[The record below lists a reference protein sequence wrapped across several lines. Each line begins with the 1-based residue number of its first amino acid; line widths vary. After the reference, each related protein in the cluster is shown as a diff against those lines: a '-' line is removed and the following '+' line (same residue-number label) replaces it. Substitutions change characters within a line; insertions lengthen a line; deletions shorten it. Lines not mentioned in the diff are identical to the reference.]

1 MSQRILIVEDD
12 PKAAEL
18 VRLYLEREGH
28 QVMVAHD
35 GRLGL
40 DLARTRQPDL
50 IVLDLMLPGISGV
63 EICRTLRAETPP
75 PGIPIIMLTARSTED
90 DKLLGLDLGA
100 DDYVTKPFSPREL
113 AARVRSILRRAG
125 SGGEPG
131 PESLTFGP
139 LSIHLWRHE
148 VTLHGEPIRLTR
160 KEYDLLT
167 TLAKDAGRA
176 FSRAELVEKAFGY
189 DYDGLERTV
198 DVHILKLRKKIEADV
213 GQPRYLQTIY
223 GYGYRF
229 AAEAG
234 SAPDA

>member
-12 PKAAEL
+12 RKAAEL

-50 IVLDLMLPGISGV
+50 IVLDLMLPGISGL
-63 EICRTLRAETPP
+63 EICRTLRAETSP

-100 DDYVTKPFSPREL
+100 DDYITKPFSPREV
-113 AARVRSILRRAG
+113 AARVRSVLRRVGAG
-125 SGGEPG
+125 LEPG
-131 PESLTFGP
+131 PEDLTFGP
-139 LSIHLWRHE
+139 LVIHLWRHE
-148 VTLHGEPIRLTR
+148 VTLYGEPVKLTR
-160 KEYDLLT
+160 KEFDLLT
-167 TLAKDAGRA
+167 TLAKEPGRA

-198 DVHILKLRKKIEADV
+198 DVHILKLRKKIEVEAS
-213 GQPRYLQTIY
+213 QPRYIETIY

-229 AAEAG
+229 SAESTPAA
-234 SAPDA
+234 